1 MHTPGCVC
9 MGVATDNLHVGQR
22 NQGDNPHKMLS
33 ALTNRLVTRMEHEI
47 EVGLL
52 PGPHQ
57 LLPPSVPVLTLPSQ
71 IRLQIVPLLSM
82 GSHQWSL
89 RKLVVL

>member
-1 MHTPGCVC
+1 MHTSGCVC
-9 MGVATDNLHVGQR
+9 LGVATGNLCAGQR
-22 NQGDNPHKMLS
+22 SQGDNPHKMLS

-57 LLPPSVPVLTLPSQ
+57 LLPPSVAVLTLPTQ
-71 IRLQIVPLLSM
+71 FGLQIVPFLSM
-82 GSHQWSL
+82 DSHQ
-89 RKLVVL
+89 